1 MQAFDH
7 PSESLHAPRF
17 FLMRG
22 RIRDNY
28 EVPARAAS
36 LREGLFRAG
45 LPPAEARPATRA
57 EAEALHDPAYLDFLA
72 TAHAEWAALPEA
84 GGEIVA
90 NIHPTPEM
98 LAQSACEGRHV
109 ISRAGRFTA
118 DTACPIGP
126 GTYEAALGAAGCA
139 LAAAEVA
146 AQGGA
151 AYALCRPPGH
161 HAYAARAGGHCY
173 INNSALAAQR
183 LRDRGAARVAVLDI
197 DSHHGNGTQGLFWAR
212 GDVLTISLHADPAR
226 YYPWYVGF
234 AEERGA
240 GQGTGANLNLPQPF
254 GADDATWLAALDQ
267 GIAALRAFRPDA
279 LVVALG
285 FDASEHEPLAAL
297 NVTAEGFAR
306 AGAAIGALKL
316 PTAIC
321 QEGGY
326 NVDILGDLL
335 ARFLTGFGNA
345 R

>member
-1 MQAFDH
+1 MKVFGHA
-7 PSESLHAPRF
+7 SESLHAPRF

-22 RIRDNY
+22 RLRDNY
-28 EVPARAAS
+28 EVPARAAA
-36 LREGLFRAG
+36 LREGLARLG
-45 LPPAEARPATRA
+45 LAPEEAPPATRA
-57 EAEALHDPAYLDFLA
+57 EAEALHAPAYLDFLA
-72 TAHAEWAALPEA
+72 TAHAEWTAMPEA
-84 GGEIVA
+84 GEEVVA

-98 LAQSACEGRHV
+98 LAQSACEARHPV
-109 ISRAGRFTA
+109 SRAGRFTA

-126 GTYEAALGAAGCA
+126 GTFAAALGAAGCA

-146 AQGGA
+146 AAGGA

-173 INNSALAAQR
+173 LNNSALAAER
-183 LRDRGAARVAVLDI
+183 LRARGAARVAVLDL
-197 DSHHGNGTQGLFWAR
+197 DSHHGNGTQGLFWER
-212 GDVLTISLHADPAR
+212 GDVLTVSLHADPAR

-240 GQGTGANLNLPQPF
+240 GPGLGANLNLPLPF
-254 GADDATWLAALDQ
+254 GADDAAWLEGLAQ
-267 GIAALRAFRPDA
+267 GLAALRAFRPEA

-285 FDASEHEPLAAL
+285 FDASAHEPLAAL
-297 NVTAEGFAR
+297 SVSAEGFAR
-306 AGAAIGALKL
+306 AGAAIGALGL

-326 NVDILGDLL
+326 NVDLLGELL